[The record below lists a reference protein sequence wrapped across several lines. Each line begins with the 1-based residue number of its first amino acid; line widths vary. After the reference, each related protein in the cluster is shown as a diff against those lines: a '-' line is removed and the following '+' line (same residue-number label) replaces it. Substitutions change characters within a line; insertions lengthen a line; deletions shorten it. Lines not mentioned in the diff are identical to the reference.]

1 LEHSKLAKRLWI
13 LLFLTIAAFYFYG
26 LGAYPFVGPD
36 EPRYAEVAREMLV
49 HRDFIT
55 PTLGGLPWF
64 EKPPM
69 LYWLMAA
76 SYRVFGVNEYAA
88 RLGPALCGLLTA
100 AFVWWMARAVDQTEF
115 NVSPADEIGRA
126 NSCKLANWSTLV
138 FLSSLGA
145 IIFSRAASF
154 DIVLTMTLTGAF
166 AAFFVAHIRHN
177 ATSEAR
183 QIGRQRRLLFMFY
196 FFIGLSLLA
205 KGLVGLVIPIGVLAL
220 FFILRREWPDK
231 LSLKSLSWGIP
242 IVLLVAGA
250 WYGPMIHRHGWRF
263 VDQFIVQHHFARFL
277 TNKYHHPQPLY
288 YYLPTLVWMILPW
301 TIFLGA
307 GLFSTFHSS
316 WGDPEPLNRLRMF
329 ALSWIAVPLLFFSFS
344 GSKLPGYILPILPA
358 VAIVVGERLTCF
370 RRVAG
375 RKSLVSIS
383 AIVVIVSAAA
393 GSWYAVRTL
402 DVSRLSASIPGLV
415 LAAAAVWA
423 LCFPQL
429 RTTIWLFA
437 LSSFFVAGIA
447 IHSTNA
453 ITSRQCV
460 RDLIATANE
469 NGYSSTP
476 VFLMLSDDRTAEFY
490 AGGRLAYQPDG
501 EPIRFDG
508 ARELGDAIRQRGGVA
523 LVIIETRWEKQLTDY
538 TVVQAERIGSNGTST
553 VFAVQ
558 VH

>member
-55 PTLGGLPWF
+55 PTLGSLPWF

-69 LYWLMAA
+69 LDWLMAA

-307 GLFSTFHSS
+307 GLFSTFRSS

-358 VAIVVGERLTCF
+358 AAIVVGERLACF

-375 RKSLVSIS
+375 RKSLVRIS